1 MSLTLYFHPF
11 ASFCQ
16 KALIALHEN
25 DTPFTGRV
33 IDLSKEAE
41 RAELARL
48 WPFAKFPVLRDEA
61 RNETVPE
68 STIIIEY
75 LARHYPGRSVLVPAD
90 PDRARETRL
99 RDRFYDLYVSEPM
112 QKIVTDR
119 LRPAGKHDPTG
130 VAQARSTLVTAYGMI
145 ERDMET
151 RTWATGDAFG
161 MADCA
166 AAPAL
171 WYANLVQPFGDRF
184 PRTAAYLAR
193 LVERPSFAR
202 VLEAARPY
210 LELFPRDPGA
220 E

>member
-16 KALIALHEN
+16 KALVALYEN
-25 DTPFTGRV
+25 DTPFAGRV
-33 IDLSKEAE
+33 IDLSDEAQ

-61 RNETVPE
+61 RGETVPE
-68 STIIIEY
+68 ATIIIEY
-75 LARHYPGRSVLVPAD
+75 LAQHYPGRSVLVPAD

-99 RDRFYDLYVSEPM
+99 RDRFYDLYVNEAM

-119 LRPAGKHDPTG
+119 LRPAGKHDPQG
-130 VAQARSTLVTAYGMI
+130 VAQARGTLETAYGMI
-145 ERDMET
+145 EKDMET

-166 AAPAL
+166 AAPSL
-171 WYANLVQPFGDRF
+171 WYANLVQPLGDRF
-184 PRTAAYLAR
+184 PRTSAYLAR

-202 VLEAARPY
+202 VLAEARPY
-210 LELFPRDPGA
+210 LPLFPRDPDA
-220 E
+220 

>member
-25 DTPFTGRV
+25 DTPFAGRV
-33 IDLSKEAE
+33 VDLSDEAQ

-61 RNETVPE
+61 RNETIPE
-68 STIIIEY
+68 ATIIIEY
-75 LARHYPGRSVLVPAD
+75 LAQHYPGRSILVPAD
-90 PDRARETRL
+90 PDRARETRMK
-99 RDRFYDLYVSEPM
+99 DRFYDLYVSEAM

-119 LRPAGKHDPTG
+119 LRPAGKHDPHG
-130 VAQARSTLVTAYGMI
+130 VAQARGTLATAYGMI
-145 ERDMET
+145 EKDMET

-171 WYANLVQPFGDRF
+171 WYANLVQPVGDRF

-202 VLEAARPY
+202 VLGAARPY
-210 LELFPRDPGA
+210 LPLFPRDPDA
-220 E
+220 